1 MQLRFVAYIKL
12 CTHLCSF
19 FFWFTSVILM
29 KFQFTFLCFSQ
40 MYNYISTVFPNFLF
54 HTTIHT
60 LQGPPRSQLGLK
72 RKEPTSNSQVFPE
85 HQASSSCLVLRNQP
99 AVLVC
104 HACTLAFAT
113 LFHLRQH
120 CESRRHHEKLIDFK
134 KMGRGF
140 SNPLSCDLCKSP
152 GSSVLVIEGHL
163 NGIKHAQSLMAFENK
178 KMARAGQ
185 AWLQTVNGPSNSRS
199 SR

>member
-1 MQLRFVAYIKL
+1 MGDEMIMLNNVMSAELAIQRELEYRTKMELLNFQ
-12 CTHLCSF
+12 HLNPLKPLIP
-19 FFWFTSVILM
+19 T
-29 KFQFTFLCFSQ
+29 
-40 MYNYISTVFPNFLF
+40 
-54 HTTIHT
+54 
-60 LQGPPRSQLGLK
+60 QGPPRSQLGSK
-72 RKEPTSNSQVFPE
+72 RKEPTSNSPVFPE
-85 HQASSSCLVLRNQP
+85 HQASSSGLVLKNHP

-163 NGIKHAQSLMAFENK
+163 NGLKHAQSLMAFENK

-185 AWLQTVNGPSNSRS
+185 AWLQTVNGPSNGRS
-199 SR
+199 AR